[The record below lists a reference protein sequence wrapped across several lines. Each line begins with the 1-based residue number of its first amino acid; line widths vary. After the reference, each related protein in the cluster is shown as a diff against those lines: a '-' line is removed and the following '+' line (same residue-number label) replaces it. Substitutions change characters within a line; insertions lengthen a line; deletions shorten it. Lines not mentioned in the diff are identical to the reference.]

1 MNERRYTEQFEVYNE
16 FGQLDYTVIPNYK
29 IKSNFMTP
37 SEIKMYKILVLAT
50 KEIREK
56 YNLKL
61 EIFAQV
67 ALNRIVEINNMRK
80 QEELFKNISER
91 SIDFVLYNKEIDKIH
106 CCIELD
112 DETHNQE
119 KRQKRD
125 KIIDNALSRNIKM
138 IHIKRENN
146 YNLESIIQAI
156 IK

>member
-1 MNERRYTEQFEVYNE
+1 MNERRKAEQLEIYNE
-16 FGQLDYTVIPNYK
+16 FGQLDYTIIPNYK
-29 IKSNFMTP
+29 IKQNFMTP
-37 SEIKMYKILVLAT
+37 SEIKLYKILVLAT

-56 YNLKL
+56 YRLKL

-80 QEELFKNISER
+80 QEMLFKNISER
-91 SIDFVLYNKEIDKIH
+91 SIDFVLYNKETDKIY

-119 KRQKRD
+119 NRIKRD
-125 KIIDNALSRNIKM
+125 KIIDNALSKNIKM
-138 IHIKRENN
+138 IHIKRENS
-146 YNLESIIQAI
+146 YNLNELIEKI